1 MNQKNLAKYLQVV
14 TLGLVLLVAIVYIGA
29 VPGLMSVLLE
39 CGAILHKSGVKPW
52 IIMVWVT
59 AIPVYF
65 SLYHFWK
72 ISKEIQ
78 ADNSFSTENAK
89 HLQTIS
95 HLCMLDVLYFFVA
108 NIVFYL
114 LHINGI
120 ITLCCTFAIDFIGIV
135 ISVLAAAL
143 SHLVYKAAAMKQEN
157 DLTI

>member
-14 TLGLVLLVAIVYIGA
+14 TIGLVLLVAIVYIGA

-39 CGAILHKSGVKPW
+39 RGAILHESGVKPW
-52 IIMVWVT
+52 IVMVWITV
-59 AIPVYF
+59 IPIF
-65 SLYHFWK
+65 LSLYHFWK

-78 ADNSFSTENAK
+78 VDNSFSNENAK
-89 HLQTIS
+89 HLQNIS
-95 HLCMLDVLYFFVA
+95 HLCMLDVVYFFVA

-114 LHINGI
+114 LDINGI
-120 ITLCCTFAIDFIGIV
+120 ITLCCTFAIDFIGVV

>member
-29 VPGLMSVLLE
+29 VPGLISVLLE
-39 CGAILHKSGVKPW
+39 RGAILHESGVKPW

-59 AIPVYF
+59 AIPVYL

-89 HLQTIS
+89 HLQNIS
-95 HLCMLDVLYFFVA
+95 HLCMLDVVYFLWQILFFTCLTSTA
-108 NIVFYL
+108 LSPSAAL
-114 LHINGI
+114 LPLI
-120 ITLCCTFAIDFIGIV
+120 L
-135 ISVLAAAL
+135 SVLSYPYL
-143 SHLVYKAAAMKQEN
+143 PPPC
-157 DLTI
+157 LTWYTKPLP